1 MKKKISVVT
10 QWEGSDVG
18 TVLAAFTNEDSAEKF
33 AEYVEGRNPGS
44 VSEDIYIDL
53 VDLDPEPDTWTFLY
67 ENVKENYK

>member
-18 TVLAAFTNEDSAEKF
+18 ITLAAFTNEDSAEKF